1 MLDVISA
8 ISTAHGAGGVA
19 IIRLSGQNALEI
31 AEKMLSP
38 AGKTGVK
45 DFIPNVMAT
54 SKATALKISEC
65 AFISRRPNRLRAR
78 TWWNFTVTAGCR

>member
-31 AEKMLSP
+31 AEKMFSP
-38 AGKTGVK
+38 AGEDG
-45 DFIPNVMAT
+45 
-54 SKATALKISEC
+54 
-65 AFISRRPNRLRAR
+65 R
-78 TWWNFTVTAGCR
+78 

>member
-1 MLDVISA
+1 MRDVISA

-31 AEKMLSP
+31 AEKMFSP

-45 DFIPNVMAT
+45 DFIDRKST
-54 SKATALKISEC
+54 
-65 AFISRRPNRLRAR
+65 RL
-78 TWWNFTVTAGCR
+78 NSSHP